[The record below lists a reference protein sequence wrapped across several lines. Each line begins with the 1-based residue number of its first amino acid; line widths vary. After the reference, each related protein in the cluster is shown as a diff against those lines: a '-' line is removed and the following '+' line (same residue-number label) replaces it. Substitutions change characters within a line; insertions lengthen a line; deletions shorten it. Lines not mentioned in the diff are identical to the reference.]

1 MREVIAIKDKYSYLL
16 DVQPQFERKEVYLR
30 KGKDEVLSWQ
40 LTNFPDVD
48 NDDVLDTCT
57 KALKWIES
65 NTM

>member
-1 MREVIAIKDKYSYLL
+1 
-16 DVQPQFERKEVYLR
+16 
-30 KGKDEVLSWQ
+30 

-65 NTM
+65 NTMWWARATKV